1 MRDDG
6 FGTYA
11 SAQCTASQID
21 GAKCVA
27 YAQGGYVWLD
37 HQDEVQ
43 AAIMNL
49 LAPEAKP

>member
-1 MRDDG
+1 VRNDG

-11 SAQCTASQID
+11 SAQYTASQIN
-21 GAKCVA
+21 GAKFVA
-27 YAQGGYVWLD
+27 YAQGGHVWVG

-49 LAPEAKP
+49 LAPKAKP